1 MGDAVTVQLLGPVQV
16 LRDGAEVDLGG
27 PKQLAVLVALAL
39 AAGRACSA
47 TELTTALWGHDV
59 PPSAPGTLRAYVS
72 RLRSRLPPGTVGRS
86 AAGWQ
91 LSVRREDV
99 DALRF
104 QDLLAEADD
113 AEPGRRRALLE
124 EALTLWSGP
133 PLSGL
138 DRVPVAVAHSE
149 RLVDLHASAVERL
162 LALRLA
168 AGERREVVRE
178 AAALAAEL
186 PYREGPVTL
195 LATALARTGRHADAL
210 AAVTHLR
217 DRLADDL
224 GLDPSP
230 ALEDLHHRLLLH
242 DPTLLGE
249 ERTDQ
254 DSTSRRPLPLP
265 LTSFVGR
272 EADLRAVDDALTLS
286 RLVTLVGPGG
296 AGKTRLAVEALRRH
310 DRPGTDGPWVV
321 ELGYVSEPGQVV
333 ETVAQTLGV
342 TSTGSVDAA
351 AVADAVSGRPLLLL
365 LDTCEHLVDEVAA
378 LVTHLLRACGGVQVL
393 ATSREVLGV
402 PGERVLPVEPL
413 PAGRP
418 GAPGDAELLFAERAA
433 SVVPG
438 FALDPTT
445 APAVHRLVRA
455 LDGIPLAVEL
465 AAARLAV
472 MGLEDLVAML
482 DDRFALLEGG
492 ARTAPPHQRTLEAT
506 VAWSHDLLD
515 DDERSLFRTASTFA
529 GPFTLAAL
537 RALADQD
544 HHRSVVGLLASLTAK
559 SMVQV
564 DRAAD
569 ARETRT
575 YRLLE
580 TMRAYGRRRTDDAT
594 AADLAD
600 RHLRWFASDAD
611 AAFVALRG
619 PDARRCLTHLDLTRP
634 DMRAALRHAVDHSD
648 RAAALRLVGGLATW
662 WFHRGHLR
670 EGLHW
675 VAAATGLP
683 GTADP
688 VVEARAALGA
698 AQLSYGTGDAT
709 SLDPAFLAGLDRA
722 AAQDADPS
730 VAAVAACYA
739 GYFQAMFGRLDAAH
753 GLFARAGALVADD
766 AVEPWAVA
774 EVLFSQGQLLRAQDL
789 RGEALAV
796 LQRAA
801 ETGDACGHVWAAGS
815 ARYIAAKV
823 HLDRR
828 QGAPALQAVARTLP
842 ATLDLG
848 IHTSTL
854 ALLHVAAGAVAALDR
869 HAEAA
874 TLLGAVDSWGDRL
887 GYHPARMDPLDG
899 ERHRALVREGLA
911 AVELA
916 EATGRGRTLTLADA
930 VAQVVSLAASL
941 PPAGTRE
948 AGTREA
954 AAREAAAPAA
964 RATPAAP

>member
-1 MGDAVTVQLLGPVQV
+1 MGDAVTVQLLGPVLV
-16 LRDGAEVDLGG
+16 RRDGAEVDLGG
-27 PKQLAVLVALAL
+27 PKQLAVLAALAL
-39 AAGRACSA
+39 AGGRACSPAELA
-47 TELTTALWGHDV
+47 TELWGHDV

-72 RLRSRLPPGTVGRS
+72 RLRSRMPPGAVDRS
-86 AAGWQ
+86 AAGWRLAVQ
-91 LSVRREDV
+91 RDDV

-104 QDLLAEADD
+104 QDLVTEADE
-113 AEPGRRRALLE
+113 AEPARRRELLE

-133 PLSGL
+133 PLGGL
-138 DRVPVAVAHSE
+138 DGLPGAAAHRE
-149 RLVDLHASAVERL
+149 RLVDLHASAAERL

-168 AGERREVVRE
+168 AGERREVARE

-195 LATALARTGRHADAL
+195 LATALARSGRHADAL

-217 DRLADDL
+217 DRLAEDL

-230 ALEDLHHRLLLH
+230 ALEDLRRRLLLH

-249 ERTDQ
+249 APADRD
-254 DSTSRRPLPLP
+254 DTSRRPLPLP

-272 EADLRAVDDALTLS
+272 ETDLRAVSDALTLS

-321 ELGYVSEPGQVV
+321 ELGYVTEPGQVV
-333 ETVAQTLGV
+333 DAVAQALGV
-342 TSTGSVDAA
+342 TSTGPVDAT
-351 AVADAVSGRPLLLL
+351 AVADAVSGRSLLLL
-365 LDTCEHLVDEVAA
+365 LDTCEHLVDEVAS
-378 LVTHLLRACGGVQVL
+378 LVTHLLGACGGMQVL

-402 PGERVLPVEPL
+402 PGEQVLAVAPL
-413 PAGRP
+413 PTGRP

-438 FALDPTT
+438 FTLDPAT

-472 MGLEDLVAML
+472 MGLDDLVAML

-492 ARTAPPHQRTLEAT
+492 LRTAPPHQRTLEAT

-515 DDERSLFRTASTFA
+515 DDERALFRTASAFA

-537 RALADQD
+537 RALADPD
-544 HHRSVVGLLASLTAK
+544 HGRSVVGLLASLTAK

-569 ARETRT
+569 ARESRT

-580 TMRAYGRRRTDDAT
+580 TMRAFGRGRTDPV
-594 AADLAD
+594 AAAELAD

-634 DMRAALRHAVDHSD
+634 DMRAALRHAVDQGD

-675 VAAATGLP
+675 VAAAAGLP

-688 VVEARAALGA
+688 AVEARAALGA

-722 AAQDADPS
+722 AAQDEDPS

-739 GYFQAMFGRLDAAH
+739 GYFQAMFGRLDAAQ
-753 GLFARAGALVADD
+753 GLFGRAGALVAGD

-796 LQRAA
+796 LQRAGQV
-801 ETGDACGHVWAAGS
+801 GDACGHVWAAGS
-815 ARYIAAKV
+815 ARYIAAKI

-828 QGAPALQAVARTLP
+828 QGGPALAAVAQTLP

-874 TLLGAVDSWGDRL
+874 TLLGAVDGWGDRL

-899 ERHRALVREGLA
+899 ERHRALVREGLTA
-911 AVELA
+911 DELA
-916 EATGRGRTLTLADA
+916 EATAHGRALPLAEA
-930 VAQVVSLAASL
+930 VARVVSLAASL
-941 PPAGTRE
+941 PA
-948 AGTREA
+948 
-954 AAREAAAPAA
+954 AAAPAA
-964 RATPAAP
+964 RATPAAPSAQA

>member
-1 MGDAVTVQLLGPVQV
+1 MDDAVTVQLLGPVQV
-16 LRDGAEVDLGG
+16 RHGGEEVDLGG
-27 PKQLAVLVALAL
+27 PKQLAVLATLAL

-47 TELTTALWGHDV
+47 TELAAAVWGEDV

-72 RLRSRLPPGTVGRS
+72 RLRSRLPDGAIDRS

-91 LSVRREDV
+91 LRTGRETV

-104 QDLLAEADD
+104 QDLVVAADE
-113 AEPGRRRALLE
+113 AEPARRRALLE
-124 EALTLWSGP
+124 EALALWSGP
-133 PLSGL
+133 PLGGL
-138 DRVPVAVAHSE
+138 DGVPGIADHRE
-149 RLVDLHASAVERL
+149 RLVDLRAAAIERL

-168 AGERREVVRE
+168 AGERREVVRD
-178 AAALAAEL
+178 AAVLAQEL
-186 PYREGPVTL
+186 PHREGPVTL
-195 LATALARTGRHADAL
+195 LATALARSGRHADAL
-210 AAVTHLR
+210 AAVTRLQE
-217 DRLADDL
+217 RLADDL

-230 ALEDLHHRLLLH
+230 ALHELHRRLLLH
-242 DPTLLGE
+242 DPTLLGD
-249 ERTDQ
+249 ERADQ
-254 DSTSRRPLPLP
+254 GGAPRRPLPLP

-272 EADLRAVDDALTLS
+272 ETDLRAVDDALALS

-310 DRPGTDGPWVV
+310 DRPGIDGPWVV
-321 ELGYVSEPGQVV
+321 ELGYVTEPGQVV

-342 TSTGSVDAA
+342 TSTGRADAA
-351 AVADAVSGRPLLLL
+351 AITDAVAGRPLLLL
-365 LDTCEHLVDEVAA
+365 LDTCEHVVEEVAA
-378 LVTHLLRACGGVQVL
+378 LVTHLLGACGGIQVL

-402 PGERVLPVEPL
+402 PGEQVLPVAPL

-418 GAPGDAELLFAERAA
+418 GSPGDAELLFAERAA

-438 FALDPTT
+438 FTLDGAT
-445 APAVHRLVRA
+445 APAVTRLVRA

-472 MGLEDLVAML
+472 MGLDDLVAML

-492 ARTAPPHQRTLEAT
+492 LRTAPPHQRTLEAT
-506 VAWSHDLLD
+506 VSWSHDLLD
-515 DDERSLFRTASTFA
+515 DDERTLFRTACAFA

-537 RALADQD
+537 RGLTDEVR
-544 HHRSVVGLLASLTAK
+544 HRSVVGLLASLTAK

-569 ARETRT
+569 PRESRT

-580 TMRAYGRRRTDDAT
+580 TMRVFGRERTDPAT
-594 AADLAD
+594 AAELAD
-600 RHLRWFASDAD
+600 RHLRWFAADAD
-611 AAFVALRG
+611 AAFTCLRG
-619 PDARRCLTHLDLTRP
+619 PDARRCLTHLDLARP
-634 DMRAALRHAVDHSD
+634 DMRAALRHAVDTRD
-648 RAAALRLVGGLATW
+648 RSAALRLVGGLATW

-670 EGLHW
+670 EGLRW
-675 VAAATGLP
+675 VATAAALP
-683 GTADP
+683 GAAEP
-688 VVEARAALGA
+688 AVEARAALGA
-698 AQLSYGTGDAT
+698 AQLAYGTGDAT

-722 AAQDADPS
+722 AAQDDDVS

-739 GYFQAMFGRLDAAH
+739 GYFQAMFGQLEAAQ
-753 GLFARAGALVADD
+753 GLFARAQTLVVGG
-766 AVEPWAVA
+766 AVEAWAVA

-801 ETGDACGHVWAAGS
+801 QAGDACGHVWAAGS
-815 ARYIAAKV
+815 ARYIAAKT

-828 QGAPALQAVARTLP
+828 QGAPALAAVAQALPSTLE
-842 ATLDLG
+842 LG

-874 TLLGAVDSWGDRL
+874 MLLGAVDAWGDRL

-911 AVELA
+911 PDELA
-916 EATGRGRTLTLADA
+916 EATGRGRALALGEA
-930 VAQVVSLAASL
+930 VARVTALAAAL
-941 PPAGTRE
+941 P
-948 AGTREA
+948 
-954 AAREAAAPAA
+954 AAAPAA
-964 RATPAAP
+964 GPPLAV